1 MPKTVTTD
9 GYLPFIKQTAH
20 PLFIADKKEGWPM
33 LLQKAMAKIYGSYKK
48 LKSVETKELIENM
61 TGWPVITIPFAA
73 KTDIY
78 SLLKRF
84 FFTEKYM
91 YVLEG
96 KANSLL
102 SPSDGSISCFTVL
115 NFYEKGDKRL
125 VLINCPFVDPAW
137 MEK

>member
-1 MPKTVTTD
+1 
-9 GYLPFIKQTAH
+9 
-20 PLFIADKKEGWPM
+20 
-33 LLQKAMAKIYGSYKK
+33 MAKIYGSYKK
-48 LKSVETKELIENM
+48 LKSVGTKELIENM
-61 TGWPVITIPFAA
+61 TGWPVITIPFAP